1 MYGRTDGRTDG
12 QKRENRGILASAAAT
27 PVFRCQR
34 SNDYRNKINDTLLK
48 AYYQEPPTH
57 AVLSRLPQKQNQW
70 TLSVIVMETR
80 QWILDQTTAHAQ
92 QMTARLYLLGEL
104 SSFQTLDLKK
114 YLIQLIVS
122 NTHV

>member
-1 MYGRTDGRTDG
+1 M
-12 QKRENRGILASAAAT
+12 I
-27 PVFRCQR
+27 V
-34 SNDYRNKINDTLLK
+34 SNLK
-48 AYYQEPPTH
+48 KKK
-57 AVLSRLPQKQNQW
+57 VDIISDF
-70 TLSVIVMETR
+70 METR

-92 QMTARLYLLGEL
+92 RMTAQLYLLGEL